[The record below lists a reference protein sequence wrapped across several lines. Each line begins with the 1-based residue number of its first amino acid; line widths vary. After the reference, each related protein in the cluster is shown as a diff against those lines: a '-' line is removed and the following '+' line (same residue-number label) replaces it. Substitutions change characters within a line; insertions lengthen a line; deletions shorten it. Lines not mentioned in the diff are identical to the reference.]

1 MQIVN
6 TNMQREAVS
15 RYILLML
22 IYTIL
27 VSSRDIRQASE
38 GSQHVNQSFK
48 QFVDF
53 FSLVD
58 NMTNSSTFHLHNSTV
73 VTSGS
78 SLPADKESANTTVIH
93 QLGNSTVT
101 HANNA
106 KDDHRSAKSG
116 YDGPIDRN
124 DNFWGAAKE
133 NPPKYVGEYSL
144 PIKDRQETVEDIF
157 RREKLPEIQKV
168 LASGD
173 EKEIK
178 KLIAET
184 KEDPFTLLPTPIK
197 YSQIIAGDVYFD
209 FLTKAVTWFL
219 VVSLLLPAAVPM
231 LTLLMMVAE
240 MLALWL
246 LPDVPET
253 PVVPAVP
260 TVPDVLDGVDGLDAD
275 GLDGLDGL
283 S

>member
-1 MQIVN
+1 MQIIN
-6 TNMQREAVS
+6 TNMQRKAVS

-22 IYTIL
+22 IYTVL

-38 GSQHVNQSFK
+38 GSQHVNQSYK

-53 FSLVD
+53 FSLVN
-58 NMTNSSTFHLHNSTV
+58 NMTNSSTFSSGGHLHNSTG

-78 SLPADKESANTTVIH
+78 SLSADKESANTTVLH
-93 QLGNSTVT
+93 RLGNST
-101 HANNA
+101 HANNV

-133 NPPKYVGEYSL
+133 NPPEYVGEYSL

-178 KLIAET
+178 KLIEET
-184 KEDPFTLLPTPIK
+184 RDDPFTLLPTPLT
-197 YSQIIAGDVYFD
+197 YSQLIAGDVYFD

-231 LTLLMMVAE
+231 LTLLMMAAE
-240 MLALWL
+240 MFALWL
-246 LPDVPET
+246 LPDVPDT
-253 PVVPAVP
+253 PVVPA
-260 TVPDVLDGVDGLDAD
+260 VPDVLDGVDGLDD
-275 GLDGLDGL
+275 DVLDGL